1 MKDYLCIFSVPV
13 ISIIF
18 NKIFHFSNVIM
29 LQNMVLI
36 YRSGRSGNGN
46 LKILQIVTEI
56 HAIFEH
62 KPYLNCL

>member
-29 LQNMVLI
+29 LQNMVLMI
-36 YRSGRSGNGN
+36 
-46 LKILQIVTEI
+46 
-56 HAIFEH
+56 
-62 KPYLNCL
+62 